1 MSQLLYGSLNFS
13 ALKTALKTGKVKT
26 FTTES
31 GVQLININVWIND
44 QPDNYDNDAS
54 IQVQFKDEFREEKQP
69 YIGNLKKYVKKEP
82 QTTDSA
88 SFVDDEDE
96 IDDLPF

>member
-44 QPDNYDNDAS
+44 APDTYDNDAS
-54 IQVQFKDEFREEKQP
+54 IVTGKQ
-69 YIGNLKKYVKKEP
+69 IGRAHV
-82 QTTDSA
+82 
-88 SFVDDEDE
+88 
-96 IDDLPF
+96 

>member
-26 FTTES
+26 FTTKS
-31 GVQLININVWIND
+31 GVQLINVNVWIND
-44 QPDNYDNDAS
+44 QPDNYNNDAS
-54 IQVQFKDEFREEKQP
+54 IQVQLKDEFKEEKSP
-69 YIGNLKKYVKKEP
+69 YIGNLKKHVKKEP

-88 SFVDDEDE
+88 SFVEDE
-96 IDDLPF
+96 TDDLPF